1 MTCFL
6 LTTNFVTRHSYTPV
20 SLYPDCKNT
29 RHASFIT
36 AGTRTLPRFGFCSP
50 ACILS
55 ATQTPHI
62 AGPLG
67 LTRSRIDN
75 PNKKNS
81 YLWFMNIIDKNID
94 SLIILCKQHKVRELY
109 LFGSILT
116 PRFNRESDIDLLV
129 QFDNVDI
136 LEYADNYF
144 DFKEKLEKLLGREV
158 DLLENQAI
166 RNPIFRKILDRDK
179 KIVYDRET
187 A

>member
-1 MTCFL
+1 
-6 LTTNFVTRHSYTPV
+6 
-20 SLYPDCKNT
+20 
-29 RHASFIT
+29 
-36 AGTRTLPRFGFCSP
+36 
-50 ACILS
+50 
-55 ATQTPHI
+55 
-62 AGPLG
+62 
-67 LTRSRIDN
+67 
-75 PNKKNS
+75 
-81 YLWFMNIIDKNID
+81 MNIIEKNID

-116 PRFNRESDIDLLV
+116 PKFNEDSDIDMLV

-144 DFKEKLEKLLGREV
+144 DFKEKLEKLLGREI